1 MQVVGKTLWIREEV
15 LVPCVTCPA
24 CSIFLVDLSQMPI
37 HVNYTNGKWNILF
50 LEAVHQLEIRFLRI
64 FIVAAPPVAE
74 CILWKDRGCTS
85 QLIIIFQAAQIV
97 GTVSK
102 VIQILCVNVFS
113 SFNPTVFCQ
122 QHGALIRDNSPTFH
136 RKQTVLQWNLAICLI
151 KCTGGSLQV
160 MSGIAVMPCGLIDDF
175 LISLLD
181 TQVVSS
187 KSASSVDKSCLVSLN
202 DQLAVF
208 LIYSVFRH
216 IKGSIYNHLSLLVY
230 KHTFFAVFHT
240 NHARC

>member
-1 MQVVGKTLWIREEV
+1 
-15 LVPCVTCPA
+15 
-24 CSIFLVDLSQMPI
+24 MPV

-122 QHGALIRDNSPTFH
+122 QHGALIRDNS
-136 RKQTVLQWNLAICLI
+136 
-151 KCTGGSLQV
+151 
-160 MSGIAVMPCGLIDDF
+160 GIAVMPCGLIDDF